1 MVDEPGASESLD
13 WDKSGD
19 VLLLFTDGIADARNR
34 DGKRLDEQPVID
46 CVLRHRDEA
55 PSQIAG
61 RVFALLDQYTGDV
74 PRRDDLTLVILKS

>member
-1 MVDEPGASESLD
+1 
-13 WDKSGD
+13 
-19 VLLLFTDGIADARNR
+19 
-34 DGKRLDEQPVID
+34 
-46 CVLRHRDEA
+46 VLRHRDEA